1 MFLKRKSGDG
11 LGRVAIGAK
20 PCPGVVVRFEA
31 GFVKPLSISRR
42 VEKAAEK
49 VELPIAT
56 WYKLKQTP
64 SSQAR
69 LCAI

>member
-1 MFLKRKSGDG
+1 MFLKRKSGEW

-20 PCPGVVVRFEA
+20 PCPGVVVMFEA

-56 WYKLKQTP
+56 WCKLKQTP
-64 SSQAR
+64 SSQPQ
-69 LCAI
+69 LCAS